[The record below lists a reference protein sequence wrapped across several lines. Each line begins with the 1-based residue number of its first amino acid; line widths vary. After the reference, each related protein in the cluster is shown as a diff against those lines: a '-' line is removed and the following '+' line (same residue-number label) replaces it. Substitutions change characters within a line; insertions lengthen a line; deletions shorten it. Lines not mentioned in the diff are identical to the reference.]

1 MSITVNIVCYKWET
15 LSNGEHPLMLC
26 ICKDRKRKYKSIG
39 ISLNP
44 KFWDFE
50 KKRLKAKF
58 PNREYLNRIITD
70 KTNSV
75 NEEVIRLHSEKKE
88 FTDSSIIDVE
98 DTKPQQSTTVD
109 DVFKQFLQHLS
120 DERRRGYMLSVKQL
134 YNSLIAFNSHLNIY
148 FSEIDSI
155 WLKKI

>member
-1 MSITVNIVCYKWET
+1 MGT

-39 ISLNP
+39 VSLNP

-50 KKRLKAKF
+50 KNQLKAKC

-70 KTNSV
+70 KINSV
-75 NEEVIRLHSEKKE
+75 NEKIIRLHSEKKE
-88 FTDSSIIDVE
+88 FTASSIIGSE
-98 DTKPQQSTTVD
+98 NTKPRQSTTVD
-109 DVFKQFLQHLS
+109 DVFKQFLQRLS

-134 YNSLIAFNSHLNIY
+134 YNS
-148 FSEIDSI
+148 
-155 WLKKI
+155 